1 MKNDETMTNE
11 TKLLGFTPAGPG
23 AVEERW
29 QHVEVEVM
37 DWDRVDDR
45 QALKTWLDSYAHGP
59 ATTLRNVTKEAERF
73 LLWME
78 HKHGEN
84 TRLLP
89 LATIKDAN
97 GFLDYLNAP
106 VSGRP

>member
-1 MKNDETMTNE
+1 MTNE

-59 ATTLRNVTKEAERF
+59 ATTLRNVTKEADPSNFIDFGPGFGGILLGYFPEPRTFGVTAGIRF
-73 LLWME
+73 
-78 HKHGEN
+78 
-84 TRLLP
+84 
-89 LATIKDAN
+89 
-97 GFLDYLNAP
+97 
-106 VSGRP
+106 